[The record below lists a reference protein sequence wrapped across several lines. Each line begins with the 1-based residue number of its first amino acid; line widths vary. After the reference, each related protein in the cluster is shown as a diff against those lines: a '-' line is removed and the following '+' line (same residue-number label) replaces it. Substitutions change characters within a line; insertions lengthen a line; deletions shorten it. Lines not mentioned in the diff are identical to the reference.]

1 MKINKISKDIYEI
14 ENFVTEDQ
22 IRRALDFINS
32 LKEEDWWIE
41 NEHADKNSFWYGK
54 QYHGVQADVFE
65 EIFKSVENLFEST
78 YYISGMSVQRV
89 GKQPKMQEHRD
100 YWIYDNPNYVRYGI
114 VIYYNDNYEGG
125 EITYPELGIAHKPK
139 AGSLVMHG
147 GNILHGPS
155 EVTSEDYRY
164 FSTTFVHGN
173 SEMPV
178 ILNQELFKDIH
189 EEDGSVYGRA

>member
-22 IRRALDFINS
+22 RRAVLDFVDS
-32 LKEEDWWIE
+32 LKEEDWWTFDSE
-41 NEHADKNSFWYGK
+41 EYKQSFWYGK
-54 QYHGVQADVFE
+54 QYHGEQPQVLHD
-65 EIFKSVENLFEST
+65 IFNAVKDLYESS
-78 YYISGMSVQRV
+78 YYISGMSLQRV

-100 YWIYDNPNYVRYGI
+100 YWIYDSPKYVRYGI

-125 EITYPELGIAHKPK
+125 EITYPELGISHKPK

-147 GNILHGPS
+147 GNILHGPN

-173 SEMPV
+173 SEIPV
-178 ILNQELFKDIH
+178 ILNQELFKNIH
-189 EEDGSVYGRA
+189 EEDGSTYGYA